1 MTPPRAYLRAGDI
14 AQLCGV
20 SLRTVRRWIASGTLP
35 SRKVGGVRLVAREA
49 LEEMI
54 SPAPPASFEDD
65 PQTQAETTNTDSFG
79 KASPK

>member
-1 MTPPRAYLRAGDI
+1 VTPPRAYLRAGEI

-20 SLRTVRRWIASGTLP
+20 SLRTVRRWTASGALP
-35 SRKVGGVRLVAREA
+35 SRKVGGVRLVPREA

-54 SPAPPASFEDD
+54 SPAPPASFEEE
-65 PQTQAETTNTDSFG
+65 PQTQAETAGTEIFG

>member
-1 MTPPRAYLRAGDI
+1 VTTPRAYLRAGEI

-54 SPAPPASFEDD
+54 SPAPSHSFEDEA
-65 PQTQAETTNTDSFG
+65 PTQAETTAADSFG
-79 KASPK
+79 KG